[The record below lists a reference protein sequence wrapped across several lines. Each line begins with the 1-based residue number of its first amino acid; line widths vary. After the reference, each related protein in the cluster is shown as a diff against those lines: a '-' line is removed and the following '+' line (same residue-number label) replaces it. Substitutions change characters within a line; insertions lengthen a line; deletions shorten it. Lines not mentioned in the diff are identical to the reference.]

1 LPVLCQKLA
10 SLFLFSGVRGI
21 SSTLLGGRVMALDE
35 SPNAEISYSAEVI
48 AEGVEATVSKYMT
61 AADRVYAVLPAT
73 AEEALSVR
81 EIGDLVA
88 ADATGNG
95 GLEHDTIRR
104 VLNRDPEGK
113 VDTLSAGERSGG
125 RWWRL

>member
-1 LPVLCQKLA
+1 
-10 SLFLFSGVRGI
+10 
-21 SSTLLGGRVMALDE
+21 
-35 SPNAEISYSAEVI
+35 
-48 AEGVEATVSKYMT
+48 
-61 AADRVYAVLPAT
+61 
-73 AEEALSVR
+73 VR

-95 GLEHDTIRR
+95 GLKHDTIRR
-104 VLNRDPEGK
+104 VLNRDLEGS